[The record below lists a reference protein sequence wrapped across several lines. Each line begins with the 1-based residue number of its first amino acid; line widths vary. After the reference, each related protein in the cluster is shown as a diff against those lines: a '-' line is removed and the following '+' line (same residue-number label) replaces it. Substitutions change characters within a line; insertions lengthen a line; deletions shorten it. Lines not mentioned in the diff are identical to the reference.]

1 MKFAIV
7 RVKLK
12 GGSALES
19 PHGFETEKV
28 VSFAMFVPLRDHC
41 TEGQGSESN
50 VALIIWLTV
59 PKGLTMR
66 VPTSRSLLVEGL
78 DWLSGRTV
86 GAATWNSSSV
96 YSMQSS
102 KIE

>member
-1 MKFAIV
+1 MAEVRFAIV

-19 PHGFETEKV
+19 AHGFETEKV
-28 VSFAMFVPLRDHC
+28 VSFAMFVPLRYHC

-50 VALIIWLTV
+50 VALITLLT
-59 PKGLTMR
+59 GLTMR
-66 VPTSRSLLVEGL
+66 VPTNWLLLVEGL

-86 GAATWNSSSV
+86 GACS
-96 YSMQSS
+96 
-102 KIE
+102 

>member
-1 MKFAIV
+1 M
-7 RVKLK
+7 
-12 GGSALES
+12 
-19 PHGFETEKV
+19 
-28 VSFAMFVPLRDHC
+28 SFVMFVPLRDHC

-78 DWLSGRTV
+78 DWLSGQTV
-86 GAATWNSSSV
+86 GTATWNTSSA
-96 YSMQSS
+96 
-102 KIE
+102 

>member
-1 MKFAIV
+1 MAEVRFAIV

-12 GGSALES
+12 CGSALEAA
-19 PHGFETEKV
+19 HGFETEKV
-28 VSFAMFVPLRDHC
+28 VLLVMFVPLRDHC

-50 VALIIWLTV
+50 VALLTV

-78 DWLSGRTV
+78 DWLSGQTV
-86 GAATWNSSSV
+86 GAATWNSSSM
-96 YSMQSS
+96 YSMHA
-102 KIE
+102 EF